1 MAQLRPQAVSVSEI
15 TRLIKSELEDRFP
28 LVAVEGEL
36 SNVRPSS
43 AGHVYLTL
51 KDENASISAVLF
63 RGRAAAVPFVPE
75 DGQQVVVYGSV
86 GVYAKRGT
94 YQIIVERME
103 LAGEGRILAML
114 EQRKR
119 SLAAEGLFDE
129 DRKRRIPALP
139 ERVAVVTSPT
149 GAALRDIMQVLRRR
163 NAGVSVVVC
172 PTPVQ
177 GDAAGPRIARM
188 IEIAGRHRL
197 GDVIIVGRGGGSIE
211 DLLPFSEEVVVRA
224 IAASEIPVISAVGHE
239 IDWALSDFAA
249 DVRAPTPSAAAE
261 LVSANR
267 LEVAEWI
274 RQTGRTIV
282 SSFLERYQH
291 SKLLL
296 RQFSSQ
302 ELYRSYLIL
311 AQPTLQEFDR
321 LKDDIRLAMKE
332 RLDTVATRFRL
343 VEDRLKTLS
352 PYQILERGYSI
363 ARDQEGQVIRDSRQV
378 SAGTLVQLQLYRG
391 ALRTRVEEQTEEDTD
406 EKL

>member
-1 MAQLRPQAVSVSEI
+1 MAELRPQSVSVSEI
-15 TRLIKSELEDRFP
+15 TRLIKSELEERFP

-43 AGHVYLTL
+43 AGHIYLTL
-51 KDENASISAVLF
+51 KDENAAISAVLF
-63 RGRAAAVPFVPE
+63 RGRAAALPFAPE
-75 DGQQVVVYGSV
+75 DGQQVIAYGSI

-94 YQIIVERME
+94 YQVIVERME

-119 SLAAEGLFDE
+119 ALAGEGLFDE
-129 DRKRRIPALP
+129 ERKRRIPALP
-139 ERVAVVTSPT
+139 QRVAVVTSPT
-149 GAALRDIMQVLRRR
+149 GAALRDILQVLRRR
-163 NAGVSVVVC
+163 NAGVNVVVC

-177 GDAAGPRIARM
+177 GDTAGARIARM
-188 IEIAGRHRL
+188 VEIAGRHRL
-197 GDVIIVGRGGGSIE
+197 GDVMIIARGGGSIE
-211 DLLPFSEEVVVRA
+211 DLLPFSDERVVRA
-224 IAASEIPVISAVGHE
+224 VAASEIPVISAIGHE

-274 RQTGRTIV
+274 RHTGRSIV
-282 SSFLERYQH
+282 ATFMERYQH

-302 ELYRSYLIL
+302 ELYRSYMLL

-321 LKDDIRLAMKE
+321 LKDEIRLTMKD
-332 RLDTVATRFRL
+332 RLDILSSRFRL

-363 ARDQEGQVIRDSRQV
+363 ARDESGKVVRDANRV
-378 SAGTLVQLQLYRG
+378 SPGAPLNLQLYRG
-391 ALRTRVEEQTEEDTD
+391 SLLMRVEKQTNEEND

>member
-1 MAQLRPQAVSVSEI
+1 
-15 TRLIKSELEDRFP
+15 
-28 LVAVEGEL
+28 
-36 SNVRPSS
+36 
-43 AGHVYLTL
+43 
-51 KDENASISAVLF
+51 
-63 RGRAAAVPFVPE
+63 
-75 DGQQVVVYGSV
+75 
-86 GVYAKRGT
+86 
-94 YQIIVERME
+94 
-103 LAGEGRILAML
+103 ML

-302 ELYRSYLIL
+302 ELYRSYLLL